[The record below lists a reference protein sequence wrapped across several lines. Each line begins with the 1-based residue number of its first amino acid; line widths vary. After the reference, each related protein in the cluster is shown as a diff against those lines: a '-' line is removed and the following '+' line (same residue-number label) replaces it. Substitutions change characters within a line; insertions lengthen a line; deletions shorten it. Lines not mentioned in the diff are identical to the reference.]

1 MGNKDPL
8 KDFMDRKKH
17 IEEQIRAATAFIDSS
32 ELDPPRRN
40 RTIIRTENGYLIVPP
55 KLRSQMLELGKS
67 LKAHYR
73 GVQVELED
81 VEKRVVELAAET
93 ETMLLDHGRISGK

>member
-1 MGNKDPL
+1 MLQP
-8 KDFMDRKKH
+8 
-17 IEEQIRAATAFIDSS
+17 
-32 ELDPPRRN
+32 
-40 RTIIRTENGYLIVPP
+40 
-55 KLRSQMLELGKS
+55 LRSQMLELGKS